1 MNTPAFIPSSSLLI
15 SMIEAAMAKCDKDV
29 AEHRF
34 EQAVKHNA
42 RLVRERREHNARRYI
57 NAGDRP

>member
-1 MNTPAFIPSSSLLI
+1 MNTPAFIPSSSLLL

-29 AEHRF
+29 ATHRAERAF
-34 EQAVKHNA
+34 AHNA
-42 RLVRERREHNARRYI
+42 RVIHQSREHNARRYI